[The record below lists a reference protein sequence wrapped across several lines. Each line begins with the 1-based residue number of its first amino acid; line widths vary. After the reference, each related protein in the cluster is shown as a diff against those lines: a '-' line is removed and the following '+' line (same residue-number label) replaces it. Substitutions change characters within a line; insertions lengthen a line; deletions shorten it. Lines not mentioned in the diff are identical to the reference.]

1 MNVQEVL
8 QISRERKSR
17 TKEVIQKITEN
28 IHKKIR
34 YYAGMKKESC
44 VYVIPPMINDYP
56 VYDYEIVI
64 KDIFKILDRE
74 GYIVSAYTDG
84 RMEINWNERL
94 VAEKVKTD
102 AYMLSQEEQKLKNIT
117 RKNKKVDERFAFLAN
132 PAKTSKELTV
142 DDQLDAQIEKILKE
156 KEKKQKQLK
165 KIVGNFTKI

>member
-8 QISRERKSR
+8 QISKERKTR
-17 TKEVIQKITEN
+17 TKEVIQKIVEN

-44 VYVIPPMINDYP
+44 VYIVPPMINDYP
-56 VYDYEIVI
+56 VYYYEIVI

-84 RMEINWNERL
+84 RIEINWNERL

-102 AYMLSQEEQKLKNIT
+102 AFVLSVEERKLKNIT

-132 PAKTSKELTV
+132 PAKTNKELSI

-156 KEKKQKQLK
+156 KEKKQNQLK

>member
-8 QISRERKSR
+8 QISKERKTR
-17 TKEVIQKITEN
+17 TKEVIQKIVEN

-44 VYVIPPMINDYP
+44 VYIVPPMINDYP

-84 RMEINWNERL
+84 RIEINWNERL

-102 AYMLSQEEQKLKNIT
+102 AFVLSVEERKLKNIT
-117 RKNKKVDERFAFLAN
+117 RKHKKVDERFAFLAN
-132 PAKTSKELTV
+132 PAKINKELSV

-156 KEKKQKQLK
+156 KEKKQNQLK
-165 KIVGNFTKI
+165 KIVGNFNKS